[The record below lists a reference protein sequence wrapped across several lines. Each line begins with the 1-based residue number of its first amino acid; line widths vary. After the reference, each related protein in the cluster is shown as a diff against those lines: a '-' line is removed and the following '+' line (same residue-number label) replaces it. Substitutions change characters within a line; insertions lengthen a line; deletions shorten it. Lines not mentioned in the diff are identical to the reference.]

1 MENKK
6 NRASHALVR
15 SNASRCIR
23 IPKPSIQQEKN
34 RLEKVIMP
42 KAKKRAYSVISKQK
56 KILEEMTSAKEQF
69 LKTTNMV
76 RDF

>member
-15 SNASRCIR
+15 SNATRFIR
-23 IPKPSIQQEKN
+23 PLTLNTQQEKN